1 MKKDLSTEEKIL
13 AAAKKVFLTR
23 GLDGARMQDIAD
35 EAGINKAL
43 LHYYFRSKEKLF
55 EIIFDEQRKRFKAA
69 IEPII
74 KSDLSVIEKVKLII
88 NNQTDVILENPKM
101 PLFIM
106 TEVGKNPS
114 LMINRPRTPAD
125 LEAMQAFFKQ
135 IKQEGKE
142 GKIREVTPE
151 FLWMNII
158 SLNMFPFVGMPMFM
172 AIFKMEEEEFVKL
185 IKKRKKEL
193 TEFIVNAISITK

>member
-1 MKKDLSTEEKIL
+1 MTEDSNTEQKII
-13 AAAKKVFLTR
+13 ATARRIFLER

-55 EIIFDEQRKRFKAA
+55 EIIFNEQRKKFKAV
-69 IEPII
+69 IDPVI
-74 KSDLSVIEKVKLII
+74 KSDLSIIEKIKKII
-88 NNQTDVILENPKM
+88 DNQTDVILENPKM
-101 PLFIM
+101 PLFMM
-106 TEVGKNPS
+106 TEIAKNPGLLLS
-114 LMINRPRTPAD
+114 IPRTEDEMEPFK
-125 LEAMQAFFKQ
+125 MFMKQ

-151 FLWMNII
+151 FLWMNIL
-158 SLNMFPFVGMPMFM
+158 SLNMFPFVGMPLLMSM
-172 AIFKMEEEEFVKL
+172 LRVDEEEFIKI

-193 TEFIVNAISITK
+193 TEFVVHAISTGK